1 MTDTTLLKASV
12 AEMAARIRT
21 REISPVELTDAALA
35 HAEQLQPTLHSFI
48 TLLAD
53 QARAQA
59 NERERA
65 ITKGEYRGPLDGI
78 PIGIKDNIATAGVRT
93 TIGSRVFAEHVPD
106 EDAFVVRRAREA
118 GAIILGKE
126 NMHEWAAGG
135 TSNNPF
141 YGTVHNPWNL
151 DHVPGGSSGGG
162 AANVAACVTFAS
174 LGTDHAGSV
183 RGPASYCGLV
193 GIKPTYGRVSQRG
206 LLGTSFDGDHIGPLT
221 RTALDNALVLQ
232 VIAGHDPLDPTTVPV
247 PVPNFAAD
255 ISEALTGLKV
265 GVPRDY
271 YFDLIDPEVES
282 AVRKAIGALEELG
295 AEVHDVRLETLQHAD
310 LLRIAASA
318 EGYAVHEGYLTDHH
332 DDFTPTLLHRYLGA
346 AFIPAADYIKSL
358 KLQRLVQ
365 EDFART
371 LQEVDV
377 LVTPTNPTR
386 APLIGSQT
394 FPIGGAEHG
403 GSAVGVNVG
412 IRNTHITNVTGHPS
426 VSVPCGFSNAGLPIG
441 LQLIGRPF
449 EEALLYRVASMYER
463 VSPSTGTF
471 PVIADQAGAK

>member
-1 MTDTTLLKASV
+1 MLQASI
-12 AEMAARIRT
+12 AEMAVRIKAR
-21 REISPVELTDAALA
+21 EVSPVELTDAALA
-35 HAEQLQPTLHSFI
+35 HAEQLQPSLQSFI
-48 TLLAD
+48 TLLPD

-65 ITKGEYRGPLDGI
+65 IAKGEYRGPLDGI
-78 PIGIKDNIATAGVRT
+78 PIGIKDNIATAGIRT
-93 TIGSRVFAEHVPD
+93 TVGSKVLAEHVPD
-106 EDAFVVRRAREA
+106 EDAFVVRRAKEA

-135 TSNNPF
+135 TSTNPF
-141 YGTVHNPWNL
+141 YGAVHNPWNL

-221 RTALDNALVLQ
+221 RTVLDNALVLQ
-232 VIAGHDPLDPTTVPV
+232 VMAGHDPLDPTSVPV
-247 PVPNFAAD
+247 PVPDFAAD
-255 ISEALTGLKV
+255 LGEGLTGLKV

-271 YFDLIDPEVES
+271 FFDVIDPEVES
-282 AVRKAIGALEELG
+282 AIRAAIGALEELG
-295 AEVHDVRLETLQHAD
+295 AEVRDVRLETLEHAD

-318 EGYAVHEGYLTDHH
+318 EGYSVHEPYLADHH
-332 DDFTPTLLHRYLGA
+332 DDYTPALLHRYWGA
-346 AFIPAADYIKSL
+346 AFIPATDYIKSL

-386 APLIGSQT
+386 APLIGSHT
-394 FPIGGAEHG
+394 FPIGGVEHG
-403 GSAVGVNVG
+403 GAAVGVNMG

-426 VSVPCGFSNAGLPIG
+426 ISVPCGFSNGGLPIG

-449 EEALLYRVASMYER
+449 EEALLYRVASLYER
-463 VSPSTGTF
+463 VSPSAGKL
-471 PVIADQAGAK
+471 PPIVEQAAAQ